1 MRDPTLTRS
10 LFREHMHHFG
20 GRLYTHALDKFQL
33 VPDNLY
39 AVAVMRAGW
48 GLCNGAMLS
57 NYQGD
62 IGIID
67 AKRNEQ
73 TLKSKIN
80 VYKCNRDLEHY
91 VTLVFETM
99 LATGGSLSNSI
110 RLLKERSRARDIIAL
125 TLLSAPQGLTRMQE
139 DHPDVDILTVRID
152 EGLNGHGFIVPGLG
166 DAGDRY
172 FGPIE

>member
-1 MRDPTLTRS
+1 
-10 LFREHMHHFG
+10 MHHFG
-20 GRLYTHALDKFQL
+20 GRLYTHALEQFRL

-48 GLCNGAMLS
+48 GLCNGAMMN

-80 VYKCNRDLEHY
+80 VYKCSRELEHCE
-91 VTLVFETM
+91 TLVFETM
-99 LATGGSLSNSI
+99 LATGDSLSNSI
-110 RLLKERSRARDIIAL
+110 RLLKTRSRARRITAL
-125 TLLSAPQGLTRMQE
+125 TLLSAPEGLARMQA
-139 DHPDVDILTVRID
+139 DHPDVTILTVRID
-152 EGLNGHGFIVPGLG
+152 ERLDRKGFIVPGLG